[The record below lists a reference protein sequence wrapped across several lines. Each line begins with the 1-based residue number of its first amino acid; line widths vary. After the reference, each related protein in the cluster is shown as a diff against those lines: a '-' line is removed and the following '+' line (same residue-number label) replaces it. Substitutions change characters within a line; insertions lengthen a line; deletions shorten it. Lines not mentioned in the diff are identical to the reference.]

1 MAIKNT
7 ARFIS
12 NSPLLSTW
20 ARQIASK
27 VWEATDK
34 FPWLSTRVVSNILN
48 STKDIDDEEERK
60 ATINELYRAALPIAQ
75 NNDKLD
81 ERDEILNR
89 KAYEISQMQ
98 SGDQKNMQIT
108 ALKLGDL
115 SNKIKRTYSDQ
126 ISADADDNE
135 VLNQF
140 IAQIPNWQKMLED
153 YLNNWDKELLYAGW
167 LATKNIENPW
177 TTDTTQWW
185 IYGVINDETRN
196 RWKGEWINPVWQ
208 ITTKMDDWAN
218 KIASKIDIRWE
229 KPMERL
235 AERINNLSEEELQQ
249 MKEDYDNLWKAKK
262 SMYKDFQDYVVASQ
276 TTIID
281 ALLWIDEEI
290 QWDNTPSVWKF
301 FGNIPAS
308 ALTTISATI
317 RWMTNPLDTA
327 VWIAKL
333 IWTEDGRQA
342 LKDRY
347 GSWEAFANTMETDP
361 VWTADDAL
369 SIAQMAWWLLKG
381 AWKITGWKW
390 LENAWTYVK
399 SNVWSATDAI
409 SEKAV
414 WWIYNAIDN
423 KLINSENKIASN
435 VWKYLEYTSNSS
447 KLTQD
452 VKNSIKNKAWQWS
465 ENILQ
470 NQNRMTKKQQETFKQ
485 MAWEDQWK
493 WMNDRWITDTEQLVD
508 YFVSSKDK
516 VDTAMWKI
524 KWRFTSDILTKVLED
539 CVDYASKTENKDLW
553 KLQDLQ
559 SKNSNGWLTMSE
571 INDVKRFYE
580 RNNKF
585 NYLKEWTAEKSS
597 LVTNRDTELREWQMK
612 TAEENGLTNLKEL
625 NKETQASK
633 YLADHATSWESWI
646 KGNNPISLTD
656 WIVVAQEW
664 ITNKTLWNL
673 VGKKIFQS
681 SWFQKWL
688 NKLLNAIAWHE
699 TIPEKVADLELIQQI
714 NNQKDFDAILKA
726 IEDQENMKALWYNPN
741 ANDMWGGTIDTR
753 PITTTPEWQ
762 SVRQWQI
769 AEVNNTVKNVGN
781 TNNNMANRLDTKK
794 IAQDYIKWDMDWNKY
809 QHMAWLTEEQAIK
822 KRWDFVQA
830 VENERDKNIDY
841 YNNHQSE
848 LVEKFNHLLKPEVN
862 NTINEN
868 IPQQ

>member
-20 ARQIASK
+20 ARQMASK

-60 ATINELYRAALPIAQ
+60 ATVNELYRAALPIAQ

-167 LATKNIENPW
+167 LATKNVENPEMQE
-177 TTDTTQWW
+177 TQQWW
-185 IYGVINDETRN
+185 IRGVINQEASNSLLWN
-196 RWKGEWINPVWQ
+196 RWKWERLNPLWQ
-208 ITTKMDDWAN
+208 AATKLDNWTN
-218 KIASKIDIRWE
+218 RLASKIDVTWE
-229 KPMERL
+229 KPMEKL
-235 AERINNLSEEELQQ
+235 VERINNLSEEELQQ
-249 MKEDYDNLWKAKK
+249 MKEDYDNLWNAKK
-262 SMYKDFQDYVVASQ
+262 SMYEDFQDYVVASQ
-276 TTIID
+276 STIID
-281 ALLWIDEEI
+281 TLLWIDEEI
-290 QWDNTPSVWKF
+290 QWNNTPSVWKF
-301 FGNIPAS
+301 FANIPAS

-327 VWIAKL
+327 VWLSKL
-333 IWTEDGRQA
+333 VWTQEWRQV

-347 GSWEAFANTMETDP
+347 WSWEWFANTMETDP
-361 VWTADDAL
+361 VWTADDIL
-369 SIAQMAWWLLKG
+369 WVVQMFGWWKLG
-381 AWKITGWKW
+381 I
-390 LENAWTYVK
+390 
-399 SNVWSATDAI
+399 WSATDAI
-409 SEKAV
+409 AWKAV
-414 WWIYNAIDN
+414 WWVYSAIDN
-423 KLINSENKIASN
+423 NLINSSNKLANN
-435 VWKYLEYTSNSS
+435 VGKYLEYTSNSA

-452 VKNSIKNKAWQWS
+452 VKNGIKNKAWQWS

-493 WMNDRWITDTEQLVD
+493 WMNDRGITDAEWLVD
-508 YFVSSKDK
+508 YFFKSKEK
-516 VDTAMWKI
+516 VDTAMAKI
-524 KWRFTSDILTKVLED
+524 KWNFTSEILTKVLDE
-539 CVDYASKTENKDLW
+539 CVEYAEKTESPELNKLKDL
-553 KLQDLQ
+553 QA
-559 SKNSNGWLTMSE
+559 KNAKWWITMSD
-571 INDVKRFYE
+571 INEVKRFYE

-585 NYLKEWTAEKSS
+585 DYLKNWTAEQTR
-597 LVTNRDTELREWQMK
+597 LATNRDTALRDWQMK
-612 TAEENGLTNLKEL
+612 LAEENWLTNLKEL

-633 YLADHATSWESWI
+633 FLADNATKRESGI

-664 ITNKTLWNL
+664 ITNKTLGNL
-673 VGKKIFQS
+673 VGKKVFQS
-681 SWFQKWL
+681 AWFQKWL
-688 NKLLNAIAWHE
+688 NRLLNAISWHE

-769 AEVNNTVKNVGN
+769 AEVNNTVKNVEVSN
-781 TNNNMANRLDTKK
+781 SKDMVNSKKTVDNDIIKEQRSIVKSSIKNAEWDK
-794 IAQDYIKWDMDWNKY
+794 IAF
-809 QHMAWLTEEQAIK
+809 IK
-822 KRWDFVQA
+822 KEIEA
-830 VENERDKNIDY
+830 TPILIEA
-841 YNNHQSE
+841 
-848 LVEKFNHLLKPEVN
+848 LKKLPNTED
-862 NTINEN
+862 TINKLN
-868 IPQQ
+868 IQLDILNDELNKLIKNK